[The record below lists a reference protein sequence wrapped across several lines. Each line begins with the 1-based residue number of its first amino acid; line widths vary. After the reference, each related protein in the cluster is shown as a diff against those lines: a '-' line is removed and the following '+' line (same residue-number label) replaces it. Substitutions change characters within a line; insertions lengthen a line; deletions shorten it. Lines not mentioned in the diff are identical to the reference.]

1 MFETKTVKRR
11 RVTAPGVNEPAD
23 GLSSNCF
30 VVGDFVFI
38 TGLTARAPDG
48 KPAATGDALQQ
59 AVIVFERMKALM
71 QAAGGTMADIVKMNC
86 YLTDIR
92 NRDGFVSARR
102 QFFIGDFPPCVVLG
116 GVAFTEP
123 ELLIEVDAW
132 AILNSDPGYTDT

>member
-71 QAAGGTMADIVKMNC
+71 QAAGGTMADIVKMNT
-86 YLTDIR
+86 YIVASVDPAEVPKMRAVRGR
-92 NRDGFVSARR
+92 NRGPPVQRVSRR
-102 QFFIGDFPPCVVLG
+102 RGAAPTAAPTTIAACR
-116 GVAFTEP
+116 
-123 ELLIEVDAW
+123 
-132 AILNSDPGYTDT
+132 SRR